1 MNHSIIYI
9 GLFSIL
15 SANISLPPPNIEN
28 WQILY
33 DRETWIGWKNDG
45 QIDWC
50 RTKSTLNA
58 SIGQVQKIIENKS
71 NYPQVFKRIE
81 TTKIITEDIVYIAL
95 DMPFPFSGRDYVVKY
110 AKDKEDADLLYRF
123 YSVVNIEAPL
133 KRSYVR
139 LVNAAGEW
147 RLTPINSNQTEIT
160 HTWNGELRGDFPSW
174 ALTRAWKEQG
184 LEIIIWLK
192 EALE

>member
-15 SANISLPPPNIEN
+15 GANIALPPSNIEN

-58 SIGQVQKIIENKS
+58 AINSAFFL
-71 NYPQVFKRIE
+71 P
-81 TTKIITEDIVYIAL
+81 IAL
-95 DMPFPFSGRDYVVKY
+95 LSISP
-110 AKDKEDADLLYRF
+110 
-123 YSVVNIEAPL
+123 
-133 KRSYVR
+133 
-139 LVNAAGEW
+139 
-147 RLTPINSNQTEIT
+147 
-160 HTWNGELRGDFPSW
+160 
-174 ALTRAWKEQG
+174 
-184 LEIIIWLK
+184 
-192 EALE
+192 